1 MFTLK
6 PFVSGDW
13 REKGNY
19 ILKIIFV
26 SNYINHHQIPFCNA
40 MCEQTGGSFRFIQ
53 TEPMEEE
60 RVKMGWQREQLP
72 AYVKCFYEEPEV
84 CRRLILESGV
94 VLFGG
99 SDEESYIAERLASGL
114 PVIRM
119 SERLYKTGQWKAVS
133 PRGLLK
139 KYKDHT
145 RHRGG
150 QVFLLCAG
158 AYVPSDFHIV
168 YAYPGKMYRWGY
180 FPETKRY
187 DVDKLL
193 EGKGYAKADGQRVPS
208 LLWAAR
214 MIDWKHPDLPLRA
227 AAYLKE
233 KGLSFHMD
241 IIGGGEKEETV
252 RALWKELELEGC
264 VTLLGFQP
272 PEQVRKH
279 MEKADIYLVTS
290 DRQEGWGAVVNE
302 AMNSGCAVVANHMIG
317 AAPYLIRHG
326 ENGLVYE
333 DGREKQ
339 LYELAERLVRE
350 RGLCGKLGRA
360 AYKTVTEEWN
370 AENAAACLMEL
381 IVEKGLLP
389 VEAAMEAG
397 GKGTAEFHLPPKD
410 GILLEDGIAP
420 EEGIP
425 LEHGIA
431 PEEGTPPEAGFQG
444 KKGRRTPTGP
454 CSPAPVISE
463 RKMYRYLTEGK
474 R

>member
-1 MFTLK
+1 MQ
-6 PFVSGDW
+6 PFDPGTW
-13 REKGNY
+13 PEKGTF

-40 MCEQTGGSFRFIQ
+40 MLELTEGSFCFIQ

-60 RVKMGWQREQLP
+60 RVKMGWQRERLP
-72 AYVKCFYEEPEV
+72 SYVKCYYEEPEV
-84 CRRLILESGV
+84 CKSLIWDSGV

-99 SDEESYIAERLASGL
+99 TDDESYIVERLASGL

-133 PRGLLK
+133 PRGLIR
-139 KYKDHT
+139 KYRDHT
-145 RHRGG
+145 RHRDG

-168 YAYPGKMYRWGY
+168 RAYPGKMYRWGY

-193 EGKGYAKADGQRVPS
+193 EEKGRTGADGRRIPS

-214 MIDWKHPDLPLRA
+214 MIGWKHPDLPLRT
-227 AAYLKE
+227 AAYLRD

-252 RALWKELELEGC
+252 RELWKELKLEDC
-264 VTLLGFQP
+264 VALLGFQTP
-272 PEQVRKH
+272 GQVRER
-279 MEKADIYLVTS
+279 MERADIYLVTS
-290 DRQEGWGAVVNE
+290 DREEGWGAVVNE

-333 DGREKQ
+333 DGNAGG

-350 RGLCGKLGRA
+350 PDLCGRLGRA

-381 IVEKGLLP
+381 IAEKDLLP
-389 VEAAMEAG
+389 SGSGTECSGRTAG
-397 GKGTAEFHLPPKD
+397 HDGKTSG
-410 GILLEDGIAP
+410 
-420 EEGIP
+420 
-425 LEHGIA
+425 
-431 PEEGTPPEAGFQG
+431 
-444 KKGRRTPTGP
+444 RTPTGP
-454 CSPAPVISE
+454 CSPAPVIPE
-463 RKMYRYLTEGK
+463 RKMYRYLTEAK